1 MPSGGRLATLMQD
14 ARAGSL
20 DWRDSPRASLAQ
32 IVVLDQFFRN
42 AWRDTPRPSLAI
54 ARVACRCPCFLR
66 RRCHARTAGA
76 GLRLSAFRACRI
88 PSRSR
93 TGRLHCSMS
102 LLRHGPQFKPY
113 LDFAIR
119 HREVIRRF
127 GRFPH
132 RNRILGRPPVPGIT
146 LPPSRFRVLE
156 RQHRCKVCRR
166 TSRQRDSGDREF
178 FASQRSRCI
187 DCAAS
192 RTKP

>member
-1 MPSGGRLATLMQD
+1 LNSGGPEAVLEFWFRRDEATGELLAMKQWFSKDPEFDDAVRRTFGDLMQD

-42 AWRDTPRPSLAI
+42 AWRDTPEA
-54 ARVACRCPCFLR
+54 F
-66 RRCHARTAGA
+66 AGDSQA
-76 GLRLSAFRACRI
+76 LRLADALVSCGGDATLEPLERVFAYLPFEHAESAAEQD
-88 PSRSR
+88 RSVA
-93 TGRLHCSMS
+93 LFES

-132 RNRILGRPPVPGIT
+132 RNRILGRPSSAQESHYLAQPG
-146 LPPSRFRVLE
+146 
-156 RQHRCKVCRR
+156 
-166 TSRQRDSGDREF
+166 SGF
-178 FASQRSRCI
+178 
-187 DCAAS
+187 
-192 RTKP
+192 